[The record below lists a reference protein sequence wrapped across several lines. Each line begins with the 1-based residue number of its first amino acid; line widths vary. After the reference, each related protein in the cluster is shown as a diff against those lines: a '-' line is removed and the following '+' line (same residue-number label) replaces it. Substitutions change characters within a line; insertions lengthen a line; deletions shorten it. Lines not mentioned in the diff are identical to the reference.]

1 MEKGCYPPLAVC
13 LCVCVCINPY
23 DRKSAGNGGTSTAV
37 FTFKFQQKYLLHSKQ
52 IYGIMKGGIS
62 YASEKEIG
70 NVNIIHQTNIFVCGL
85 LFKGMTIYANII
97 IFRMSGDWLCER
109 VVRKLLQHV
118 HVVSLQQEI
127 RSGTP

>member
-1 MEKGCYPPLAVC
+1 M
-13 LCVCVCINPY
+13 
-23 DRKSAGNGGTSTAV
+23 

-127 RSGTP
+127 RSGTS